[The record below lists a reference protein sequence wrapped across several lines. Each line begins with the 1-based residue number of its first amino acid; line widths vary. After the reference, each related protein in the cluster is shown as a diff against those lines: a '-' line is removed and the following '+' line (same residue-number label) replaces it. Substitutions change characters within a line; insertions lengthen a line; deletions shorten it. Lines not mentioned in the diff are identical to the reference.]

1 MTDRHPDIEAAKR
14 LAETQIGFPET
25 CPSQF
30 GQWWADFVAEP
41 SNGRWMPYRD
51 LFARCWDAS
60 AGAFCQVVKRL
71 EGQR

>member
-1 MTDRHPDIEAAKR
+1 MTDRHPDILAAVER
-14 LAETQIGFPET
+14 AGRESGHPET

-30 GQWWADFVAEP
+30 ATWWADFVAEP

-60 AGAFCQVVKRL
+60 AGAFCQVARRL
-71 EGQR
+71 EGHR